1 MTGNAIPAWPVV
13 TIEIAWDDTVRV
25 DGNVI
30 PVEFNGDPRA
40 AALAVAAETARLLG
54 RPVRVDAVEPDGTTF
69 PLVVSTDGSAT
80 EAGPSSPAP
89 QTRRGLF
96 GRRRK
101 SEPSGPP
108 PDSVPEPH
116 LAPRPAP
123 EFHEAHETRE
133 TAPSDP
139 RPAVDPTPAGRSP
152 EPARPGSPIA
162 ESAAPSAAAEPA
174 SPAPG
179 GDETPGPS
187 PAWRPPTAAASAA
200 APAEA
205 ASEVASEV
213 ASGAARNTSRVSSAA
228 PRGVASAPAPS
239 REQAHTLG
247 LIRRSIDERDTARA
261 LELAA
266 VLDATSAATG
276 DPAQTLAGREV
287 HAYVALLSGRVE
299 PAVELYAGAVS
310 IGLRLGADGDWPPR
324 MAENAHYCWLRVKDP
339 KSALAL
345 GRLVR
350 DAYTTISAVDSP
362 AAKAVARR
370 MADLERSATA

>member
-13 TIEIAWDDTVRV
+13 TIEIAWDDSVRV

-30 PVEFNGDPRA
+30 PVELNGDPRA

-54 RPVRVDAVEPDGTTF
+54 RPVRVDAIEPDGTTF

-80 EAGPSSPAP
+80 EAGPASSAP

-96 GRRRK
+96 GRRK
-101 SEPSGPP
+101 KAEPSGPP
-108 PDSVPEPH
+108 PVS
-116 LAPRPAP
+116 APDPQVAPSPAP
-123 EFHEAHETRE
+123 EFRE
-133 TAPSDP
+133 SRDTTPSDP
-139 RPAVDPTPAGRSP
+139 RPAVDATPSTRSP
-152 EPARPGSPIA
+152 EPARPGSPSA
-162 ESAAPSAAAEPA
+162 ESASAPAVSELG
-174 SPAPG
+174 SPTPG
-179 GDETPGPS
+179 FDETPGPS
-187 PAWRPPTAAASAA
+187 PAWRPPSTAAPAA
-200 APAEA
+200 APAESRPA
-205 ASEVASEV
+205 EAV
-213 ASGAARNTSRVSSAA
+213 SGDAKGPSRVSSTAPGGAAA
-228 PRGVASAPAPS
+228 PVPS

-266 VLDATSAATG
+266 ALDATSAATG